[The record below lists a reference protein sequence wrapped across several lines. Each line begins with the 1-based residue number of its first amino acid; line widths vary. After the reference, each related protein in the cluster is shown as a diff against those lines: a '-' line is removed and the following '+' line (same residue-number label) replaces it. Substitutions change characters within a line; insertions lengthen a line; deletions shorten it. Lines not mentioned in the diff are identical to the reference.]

1 MTISAV
7 LLREM
12 FNYNQLEYAQ
22 NLFSIVMVH
31 MIVFIQFS
39 CRSMEGRSQG

>member
-31 MIVFIQFS
+31 TYDSIHSV
-39 CRSMEGRSQG
+39 